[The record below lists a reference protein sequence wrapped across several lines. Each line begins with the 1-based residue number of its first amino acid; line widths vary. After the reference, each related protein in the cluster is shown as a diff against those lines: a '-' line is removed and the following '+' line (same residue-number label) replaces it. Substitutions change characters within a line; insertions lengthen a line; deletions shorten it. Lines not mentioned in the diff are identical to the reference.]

1 MYHFSSFQLIDLRR
15 ELSLTEFPHVCAA
28 FGHDP
33 WTLRFYMTVS
43 PQHPGVTGCAWSHK
57 IIRPTHEVAVSSG
70 LKVKIQ
76 VEIKDIIGYINN
88 FPPKKRVK
96 SMSCFQ
102 ILTWYFWLDWNLC
115 SKTNVSRG
123 IWHFKFWWHLP
134 TEGLELSEVSW
145 QCKQMVK
152 TSNGRISQRNRTHLR
167 NLKRLC
173 KIWIWFNIGLFGLV
187 CANNWITDVCVSWC
201 LWDYQPPRFISSQ
214 NLSKSTL

>member
-76 VEIKDIIGYINN
+76 VEIKDIIGYKQ
-88 FPPKKRVK
+88 FPPQKKSKACHVFNSHLILLTWLESVQQNQRFK
-96 SMSCFQ
+96 RTLALQ
-102 ILTWYFWLDWNLC
+102 ILVASTHWRPW
-115 SKTNVSRG
+115 TVRG
-123 IWHFKFWWHLP
+123 ILA
-134 TEGLELSEVSW
+134 
-145 QCKQMVK
+145 M
-152 TSNGRISQRNRTHLR
+152 
-167 NLKRLC
+167 
-173 KIWIWFNIGLFGLV
+173 
-187 CANNWITDVCVSWC
+187 
-201 LWDYQPPRFISSQ
+201 
-214 NLSKSTL
+214 

>member
-76 VEIKDIIGYINN
+76 VEIKDIIGYKYKQ
-88 FPPKKRVK
+88 FPPKKKVK

-102 ILTWYFWLDWNLC
+102 ILTWYCWLDSNLC
-115 SKTNVSRG
+115 SKNQRFKRNLALQILVTSTHWRPWTVRG
-123 IWHFKFWWHLP
+123 ILA
-134 TEGLELSEVSW
+134 
-145 QCKQMVK
+145 M
-152 TSNGRISQRNRTHLR
+152 
-167 NLKRLC
+167 
-173 KIWIWFNIGLFGLV
+173 
-187 CANNWITDVCVSWC
+187 
-201 LWDYQPPRFISSQ
+201 
-214 NLSKSTL
+214 